1 MKHHHIFGLSVTA
14 LATVAWCGQAT
25 LATAVPQTEAPIVQ
39 FGSLP
44 SNTVLSSA
52 PTTSQRSTAELPP
65 AAPANLLSWQDL
77 VNTSTAYPPTH
88 SLPLLLGQNLS
99 QAPDSSQFTGDTFN
113 PIDLQGFDISPIVV
127 PAPKP
132 IPSPGT
138 SFGVPSAFGA
148 SWGNA
153 FVGSSGRA
161 DLGGAGRSVDGSFS
175 VGMGF
180 GNARDTVGLETSLGI
195 TSISPDDF
203 ADSGSIGL
211 KLHKVFADAG
221 NLGLAIGWSN
231 ILDWG
236 DATDAKETIYGVASK
251 TFTLSPG
258 SANPLPLSVSAG
270 VGTGGFRSKGA
281 IDAGTNDPNFFGG
294 VGLKVHPRVSL
305 ATSWGGS
312 ALNLGMGV
320 APFNIPLTFSA
331 GFSDVTGNTSN
342 GASFVMNAGYSISF

>member
-1 MKHHHIFGLSVTA
+1 MRNHRIFGLSVAA
-14 LATVAWCGQAT
+14 LTTVGWCGQSI
-25 LATAVPQTEAPIVQ
+25 LATAAPHTKTPIVQ

-44 SNTVLSSA
+44 PGAAFPSM
-52 PTTSQRSTAELPP
+52 RSTAAPP
-65 AAPANLLSWQDL
+65 PSPVFTRWQDL
-77 VNTSTAYPPTH
+77 VNTSGTAQTH
-88 SLPLLLGQNLS
+88 DLPLLLGQNLS

-113 PIDLQGFDISPIVV
+113 PIDLQGFDISPIIV
-127 PAPKP
+127 PVPKP

-153 FVGSSGRA
+153 FVGSSGRV

-175 VGMGF
+175 MGMGF

-231 ILDWG
+231 AIDWG
-236 DATDAKETIYGVASK
+236 DATDAQETIYGAASK
-251 TFTLSPG
+251 TFVLRPG
-258 SANPLPLSVSAG
+258 SANPMPLSATLG
-270 VGTGGFRSKGA
+270 IGTGGFRSKGA
-281 IDAGTNDPNFFGG
+281 IDAGSNDPNFFGG
-294 VGLKVHPRVSL
+294 LGVKVHPRVSL
-305 ATSWGGS
+305 ATSWNGS
-312 ALNLGMGV
+312 ALNMGMGL
-320 APFNIPLTFSA
+320 APLDIPLTFSI
-331 GFSDVTGNTSN
+331 GFSDVTGNTDN